1 MLPLKVFDAQP
12 VIGKRIIT
20 LNLQIETMETLS
32 VVITGD
38 RFFYIA
44 CSSKSKMGGGQWLF
58 QINAYLNKKKRS
70 PGNTWA
76 FRSRLDAA
84 GISGGYTGEEDTKKY
99 VRVLKNLDIS
109 NEDEQARF
117 VDMIGPGTFKNLAMR
132 VRIDGEEV
140 PDTHVSQFLK
150 KLREEYPS
158 LHFVQ

>member
-1 MLPLKVFDAQP
+1 MN
-12 VIGKRIIT
+12 I
-20 LNLQIETMETLS
+20 QIETMETLS
-32 VVITGD
+32 VVIT
-38 RFFYIA
+38 
-44 CSSKSKMGGGQWLF
+44 
-58 QINAYLNKKKRS
+58 
-70 PGNTWA
+70 GNTWA

-84 GISGGYTGEEDTKKY
+84 GISGGYTGEEDTKKH

-150 KLREEYPS
+150 KLREERSS